1 LDESEDAMAD
11 VLLFHHILGRTP
23 GVIAL
28 ADDLRAAGHTVH
40 VSDLYGGRTFTTIED
55 GAAFSKGLDL
65 AAPADAVAAE
75 LPAELVYAGIS
86 SGVMHAQ
93 RLAQT
98 RAGAV
103 GAVLLEG
110 CLPLSGAPW
119 ALGPWPDGVPVQI
132 HGMAAD
138 PIFADEGDLAA
149 ARVIVAT
156 VGPSAE
162 LFLYPGDGHLFADRS
177 LPGYDAAAAELLT
190 ARVVEFLGRL

>member
-1 LDESEDAMAD
+1 MAE

-23 GVIAL
+23 GVVAL
-28 ADDLRAAGHTVH
+28 ADELRAAGHTVH
-40 VSDLYGGRTFTTIED
+40 APDLYGGRTFTTIED
-55 GAAFSKGLDL
+55 GAAFSKDVDL
-65 AAPADAVAAE
+65 ATPADALAAD

-98 RAGAV
+98 RAGAA

-110 CLPLSGAPW
+110 CLPLTGQPW

-132 HGMAAD
+132 HGMDAD
-138 PIFADEGDLAA
+138 PIFAEEGDLDA
-149 ARVIVAT
+149 AREIVAT

-162 LFLYPGDGHLFADRS
+162 LFLYPGDGHLFADRTLAS
-177 LPGYDAAAAELLT
+177 YDAAAAALLT
-190 ARVVEFLGRL
+190 SRVVEFLDRL